1 MRIVYM
7 GTPDIAADVL
17 KELLGMK
24 EISEIVGVFTQP
36 DKPVGRKQI
45 LTPSPVKELALS
57 EGIPVFQPR
66 RIKKEKPVAEL
77 KALDPDLIIVTA
89 YGQILSE
96 EILNIPPMGCINMHA
111 SLLPKYRGAAPIQWS
126 IVRGEKMTGV
136 TAMQMDKGMDTGD
149 ILLQK
154 EVEICPDETEESLL
168 QKLSLAGRGL
178 IREVVEKLAEGQSL
192 PREKQEES
200 KATYAPIIVKEDG
213 LIDWGKSAGDIDRM
227 VRGFHVWPGAYTSFE
242 GKKLTILESGIS
254 TETKD
259 PAPEAG
265 SIYPEAA
272 AGKKPRFLV
281 QTGCGV
287 LEIRKLQ
294 LQGKK
299 AMASADFLRGVRQI
313 PEKLG
318 E

>member
-1 MRIVYM
+1 M

-66 RIKKEKPVAEL
+66 RIKREKPVAEL

-213 LIDWGKSAGDIDRM
+213 LIDWTKSAGDIDRM

-254 TETKD
+254 AETKD
-259 PAPEAG
+259 TAPEAG
-265 SIYPEAA
+265 SIDPKAA

-281 QTGCGV
+281 QTGDGV

>member
-1 MRIVYM
+1 M

>member
-1 MRIVYM
+1 M

-213 LIDWGKSAGDIDRM
+213 LIDWGKSARDIDRM

>member
-1 MRIVYM
+1 M

-265 SIYPEAA
+265 SIYPDAA